1 MRLEVG
7 AMFIGHEIWL
17 PEILAIPDETL
28 SVDDKPYFQSPN
40 RLRLPMEKFLVLW
53 RKSQWIMA
61 TKIIARFG
69 DAASFLPQENLS
81 FVWQPTTE

>member
-28 SVDDKPYFQSPN
+28 SVDDKPYFQPPK

-53 RKSQWIMA
+53 RKSQ
-61 TKIIARFG
+61 
-69 DAASFLPQENLS
+69 
-81 FVWQPTTE
+81 

>member
-28 SVDDKPYFQSPN
+28 SVDDKPYFQPPN

-53 RKSQWIMA
+53 RKSQ
-61 TKIIARFG
+61 
-69 DAASFLPQENLS
+69 
-81 FVWQPTTE
+81 